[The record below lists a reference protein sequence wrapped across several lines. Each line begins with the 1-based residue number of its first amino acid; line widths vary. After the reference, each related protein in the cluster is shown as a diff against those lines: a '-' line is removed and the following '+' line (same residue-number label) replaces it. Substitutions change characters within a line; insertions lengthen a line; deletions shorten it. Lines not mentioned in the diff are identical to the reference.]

1 MPSHSQGDGT
11 VLERLQNAW
20 ENFAKNDPLWAI
32 LSWPEKKGRKWK
44 LAEFFKTGEDE
55 VQQLITTLAVND
67 IPFVSEAALDF
78 GCGVGR
84 LSQALARHFDAVYG
98 VDISPQMIKTAVQLN
113 QYGEKCRY
121 FVNAKENL
129 RIFDD
134 GTFTFIY
141 SNIVLQHIPLIL
153 TRGYLQEFLR
163 VLRPGGLLIFQ
174 LPSKRRRVDHSLPPE
189 GWSAW
194 ITSPL
199 SEIVMRPA
207 SQIAVPFRVTN
218 LSPIPWEHDGQAYFA
233 LGNHWLDEH
242 GNLMRLDDGR
252 TPLPLRFDPNDS
264 VDLNLEIIAPRR
276 SGDYLLELDVVHEGV
291 AWFADN
297 GSRTLR
303 LPVRVIETAPDE
315 TITQTSEAKAEITS
329 EAKGTLQDEPFDGMY
344 CMPRADVLQI
354 LRGGGAYL
362 EFIQPFE
369 CAGPGFQSYRYFF
382 RKGEFSAK
390 KQQGMN
396 MSPEAE
402 SFLIGDP

>member
-1 MPSHSQGDGT
+1 MNAEIQDKKAT
-11 VLERLQNAW
+11 VGRLQAVW
-20 ENFAKNDPLWAI
+20 DALATDDPLWAI
-32 LSWPEKKGRKWK
+32 LSSPEKKGRKWNSD
-44 LAEFFKTGEDE
+44 EFFKTGEDE

-84 LSQALARHFDAVYG
+84 LSQALARRFDAVYG

-121 FVNAKENL
+121 FVNAEENL

-141 SNIVLQHIPLIL
+141 SNIVLQHIPSML

-163 VLRPGGLLIFQ
+163 VLRPEGLLIFQ
-174 LPSKRRRVDHSLPPE
+174 LPSRRTRVDHSLSPE
-189 GWSAW
+189 GWRAS

-207 SQIAVPFRVTN
+207 SQMAVPFRVTN
-218 LSPIPWEHDGQAYFA
+218 LSPIPWKYDGHAYFA
-233 LGNHWLDEH
+233 LGNHWLDKH

-252 TPLPLRFDPNDS
+252 TPLPLRLDPNDS
-264 VDLNLEIIAPRR
+264 VDLNLEITAPPR
-276 SGDYLLELDVVHEGV
+276 SGGYLLELDVVQEGV

-303 LPVRVIETAPDE
+303 LPVCVIEMVPDE
-315 TITQTSEAKAEITS
+315 TTTQTSEAKAEITS
-329 EAKGTLQDEPFDGMY
+329 ATKGTLAEEGFEGMH
-344 CMPRADVLQI
+344 CIPRADVLQV
-354 LRGGGAYL
+354 LRGAGAYL
-362 EFIQPFE
+362 EFIQPSYSG
-369 CAGPGFQSYRYFF
+369 GPGFPGYLYFF
-382 RKGEFSAK
+382 RKGECSA
-390 KQQGMN
+390 GV
-396 MSPEAE
+396 PPPRC
-402 SFLIGDP
+402 DDV

>member
-1 MPSHSQGDGT
+1 MNAEIQDKKAAVG
-11 VLERLQNAW
+11 RLQAVW
-20 ENFAKNDPLWAI
+20 DALAADDPLWAI
-32 LSWPEKKGRKWK
+32 LSSPEKKGRKWN
-44 LAEFFKTGEDE
+44 LDEFFKTGEDE

-84 LSQALARHFDAVYG
+84 VSQALARHFDAVYG

-121 FVNAKENL
+121 SVNAEENL

-141 SNIVLQHIPLIL
+141 SIIVLQHIPSIM

-174 LPSKRRRVDHSLPPE
+174 LPSKRTRVDHSLPPE

-199 SEIVMRPA
+199 SEIVIRPA

-218 LSPIPWEHDGQAYFA
+218 SSPIPWEHDGQAYFA

-252 TPLPLRFDPNDS
+252 TPLPLRLDTNDS
-264 VDLNLEIIAPRR
+264 VDLNLEITAPPR
-276 SGDYLLELDVVHEGV
+276 SGGYLLELDVVHEGV

-303 LPVRVIETAPDE
+303 LPVRVIETVPDE
-315 TITQTSEAKAEITS
+315 TTTQTSKAKAEITS
-329 EAKGTLQDEPFDGMY
+329 AAKGTLQDEVFEGMH
-344 CMPRADVLQI
+344 CMPRADVLQV
-354 LRGGGAYL
+354 LRGAGAYL
-362 EFIQPFE
+362 EFIQPSY
-369 CAGPGFQSYRYFF
+369 CGGPEFPGYLYFF
-382 RKGEFSAK
+382 RKDEFSV
-390 KQQGMN
+390 GV
-396 MSPEAE
+396 PPPRCDEV
-402 SFLIGDP
+402 